1 MKFIIKV
8 MITTIFTVFAMSAF
22 AHDRPHIIHKKK
34 CAEWKVKIS
43 KNYSKERAFAQNP
56 EGTHCGI
63 NYNNR
68 YVKDAEFKAVKNC
81 NKKSK
86 KNDCKMLR
94 SSR

>member
-1 MKFIIKV
+1 
-8 MITTIFTVFAMSAF
+8 MIGTVVAAF
-22 AHDRPHIIHKKK
+22 SLNVNVNVNAHDRPHIIHKKK

-43 KNYSKERAFAQNP
+43 KNYSKQWAYAQNP

-63 NYNNR
+63 NYNNK
-68 YVKDAEFKAVKNC
+68 YVKDAEIRAVKTC

-86 KNDCKMLR
+86 KNDCKMVR